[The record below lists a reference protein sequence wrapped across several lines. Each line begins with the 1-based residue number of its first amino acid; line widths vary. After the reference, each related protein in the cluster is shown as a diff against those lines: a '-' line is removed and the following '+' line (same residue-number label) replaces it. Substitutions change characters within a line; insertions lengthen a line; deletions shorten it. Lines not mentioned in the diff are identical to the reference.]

1 MTKTQIIKFSKNFPK
16 LDKDKFTTIRR
27 YDKYKEG
34 GLLKVR
40 TPKTTFQAVI
50 SRKTKK
56 PLGEIDTPFLLE
68 DTNTQTR
75 EEALK
80 LINSFYRKPL
90 QDQEVVTILY
100 LTKIEDIECPDFKI
114 EPVDWTEIKIPEC
127 KIDLEG
133 VDVEL
138 KGFDVKL
145 PKNLGLTLLGNQDLL
160 KIIKDLQDVG
170 DIKDKDPGELLKHL
184 RTKWHKEE

>member
-133 VDVEL
+133 
-138 KGFDVKL
+138 FDVKL